1 MFCFF
6 REIFGKGDL
15 CLYVICSCIHYPG
28 IFADKSSRINWQ
40 VFSAIL
46 TVYLCRP
53 KMSWETG
60 IPCKVPKKKWQ
71 FSINLSGPF
80 LTEPVDF
87 GYVGKGHVHNPVM
100 KPRYQ
105 TSVQEKAAL
114 LARKRDLEP
123 CIGLCCLFYFST
135 WFFFL
140 GSVCLFV
147 CLF

>member
-1 MFCFF
+1 MPVRNMF
-6 REIFGKGDL
+6 I
-15 CLYVICSCIHYPG
+15 YTYPG

-40 VFSAIL
+40 VFSHQQHIYVVL
-46 TVYLCRP
+46 
-53 KMSWETG
+53 MSSETG
-60 IPCKVPKKKWQ
+60 IPCKVPKKLAV
-71 FSINLSGPF
+71 FFYLSGPF

-123 CIGLCCLFYFST
+123 GTLVDLLFVLLFY
-135 WFFFL
+135 L
-140 GSVCLFV
+140 
-147 CLF
+147 